1 MSTLS
6 DKEKQN
12 YLNQLFEFL
21 ELPSISA
28 DSRYKKTMEETAEWL
43 SNQLINSGCDSSKIY
58 STNGHPIVY
67 GEKIIDELNRIKE
80 DKKVRVKGLEPPC
93 C

>member
-6 DKEKQN
+6 EKEKQN

-28 DSRYKKTMEETAEWL
+28 DSRYKETMEETAKWL
-43 SNQLINSGCDSSKIY
+43 SNPVSYTHLTLPTICS
-58 STNGHPIVY
+58 V
-67 GEKIIDELNRIKE
+67 
-80 DKKVRVKGLEPPC
+80 
-93 C
+93 

>member
-28 DSRYKKTMEETAEWL
+28 DSRYKETMEETAEWL
-43 SNQLINSGCDSSKIY
+43 SKQLINSGCDSSKIY

-67 GEKIIDELNRIKE
+67 GEKIIDESMPTIPVSYTHLTLPTKA
-80 DKKVRVKGLEPPC
+80 
-93 C
+93 

>member
-28 DSRYKKTMEETAEWL
+28 DSRYKETMEETAEWL
-43 SNQLINSGCDSSKIY
+43 SNQLINSVVIHLKYTQPMDTQLY
-58 STNGHPIVY
+58 M
-67 GEKIIDELNRIKE
+67 EKNNR
-80 DKKVRVKGLEPPC
+80 
-93 C
+93 

>member
-43 SNQLINSGCDSSKIY
+43 SNQLINKY
-58 STNGHPIVY
+58 SWH
-67 GEKIIDELNRIKE
+67 
-80 DKKVRVKGLEPPC
+80 
-93 C
+93 